1 MALQPQDRPAGS
13 TQVLRFVGS
22 IAPDVAVET
31 FPKANGSMTTG
42 GAVGSTRG
50 LRFLFADS
58 TNLAN
63 QLKRFPEFVYDDSQ
77 PGGISPHAP
86 VATTLVA
93 QVVNAGEQSV
103 ALRTW
108 AQNMDVDVKGLSAN
122 LGGVDTE
129 NCFIVLDTLTSGLGL
144 GTGLPVLIVPVT
156 LTGGEVA
163 AVNMDVR
170 IEIRWTAHR

>member
-13 TQVLRFVGS
+13 EQVLRFVGT
-22 IAPDVAVET
+22 ILPDVALEV

-50 LRFLFADS
+50 IRFLFADA

-63 QLKRFPEFVYDDSQ
+63 QLRRFPELVYDDSQ
-77 PGGISPHAP
+77 PGGASPHAP

-93 QVVNAGEQSV
+93 QVVNANEQSV

-108 AQNMDVDVKGLSAN
+108 AQNTDVDIKGLSAN
-122 LGGVDTE
+122 LGGIDTE
-129 NCFIVLDTLTSGLGL
+129 NCFVVLDTLTSGLGTN
-144 GTGLPVLIVPVT
+144 TGLPVLIVPIS
-156 LTGGEVA
+156 LTGQAVA
-163 AVNMDVR
+163 SVNVDVR